1 MNFRALVSLSSRNL
15 SNSIEIGLMSL
26 IRTNNLKPQAI
37 VPPRLK
43 AKSKVSLQI
52 KYLLGC
58 HCTCYTLHCILCTV
72 PTPRVLSLHLTYS
85 SSFCFCFCFSCQ
97 LRPVSLGPS
106 VAIIYQSQASVP
118 IGCSLPPPPLL
129 LLLATPLACPLLRHI
144 CDTEPNVLCPCAAAS
159 QWQFM
164 APHRGRQQRKRL
176 IKFNNFVKC

>member
-52 KYLLGC
+52 KYFLGC

-85 SSFCFCFCFSCQ
+85 SSYCFCFSCQ

-118 IGCSLPPPPLL
+118 IGCSLPPSPPSSF
-129 LLLATPLACPLLRHI
+129 ACHAPCLSAPPSHMRHRAE
-144 CDTEPNVLCPCAAAS
+144 CSLSLCRSIAVAIYGPAPRQTAA
-159 QWQFM
+159 
-164 APHRGRQQRKRL
+164 
-176 IKFNNFVKC
+176 